1 MLKKQYN
8 RKDNYLDNLDAFL
21 DDNLRTIA
29 ELIGIKKNL
38 ENDVKR
44 INEAWEVM
52 KKDLRSEEKKKGVLE
67 AQVRNEMEQQIALE
81 YQTHEL
87 QRVLLRM
94 RRSKLDREAKL
105 NEEIDLMR
113 RQKIELKKTT
123 DELVFR

>member
-1 MLKKQYN
+1 
-8 RKDNYLDNLDAFL
+8 
-21 DDNLRTIA
+21 
-29 ELIGIKKNL
+29 
-38 ENDVKR
+38 
-44 INEAWEVM
+44 M